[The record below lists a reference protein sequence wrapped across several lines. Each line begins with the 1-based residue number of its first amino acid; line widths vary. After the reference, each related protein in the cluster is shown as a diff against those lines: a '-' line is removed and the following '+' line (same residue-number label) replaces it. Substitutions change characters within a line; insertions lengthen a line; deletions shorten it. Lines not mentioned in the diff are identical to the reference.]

1 MAWCEFMTTA
11 EISDKLV
18 TYGNI
23 KKPMS
28 TRQLGMLLAKM
39 GFPKKKVHIS
49 ATSVRG
55 WMVYKRET
63 DEINLAKKSGTSGQP
78 DNLF

>member
-1 MAWCEFMTTA
+1 
-11 EISDKLV
+11 
-18 TYGNI
+18 
-23 KKPMS
+23 MS